1 MRQYIRHPAS
11 IPIQIEDDCEEN
23 LLADETVCEDQPSFT
38 ETRNLSE
45 GGLCFICSHR
55 VTAGTTIGFYIA
67 CVTPDYHGTG
77 VVTWCHQAHSNAYE
91 VGVRFTD
98 ANQFFK
104 TRMVEQVCQIE
115 AYRRY
120 HINQG
125 RTLSSEEAAREWIA
139 NNAAYFDQRC
149 TQTKY

>member
-1 MRQYIRHPAS
+1 MRQYIRHPTS
-11 IPIQIEDDCEEN
+11 IPIQIEDDPEEKSFVGG
-23 LLADETVCEDQPSFT
+23 TVRENQSNHT
-38 ETRNLSE
+38 KTRNLSE
-45 GGLCFICSHR
+45 GGLCFICNHR
-55 VTAGTTIGFYIA
+55 VTAGTTIGLHIT
-67 CVTPDYHGTG
+67 CVAPDYHGTG
-77 VVTWCHQAHSNAYE
+77 IVTWCHQAHSNAYE

-98 ANQFFK
+98 ANEFFK

-125 RTLSSEEAAREWIA
+125 RVLSSEEAAQEWIT
-139 NNAAYFDQRC
+139 NHAAYFDQHC